1 MINSFEIQ
9 PRWLLLFT
17 MRVKNGPQAEINTQ
31 TPHHSEYE
39 RNIVEFSYKNF
50 VEFNWSDYNQIIC
63 TSTKYKSVY
72 LHQSIQTLFLFEL
85 DFSHISVTYFHKFHI
100 FCRCQKLHRISLVH
114 RIHFTWKDIF
124 CTQNFSREMPFFV
137 FHFSGLHMQKCNCK
151 MRFEFLLKSSKNS
164 PNSEKWQNEC
174 VTEVR

>member
-85 DFSHISVTYFHKFHI
+85 DFSHISITYFHKFHI

-137 FHFSGLHMQKCNCK
+137 FHFSGKSKTSYAEMQLQDAF
-151 MRFEFLLKSSKNS
+151 RIS
-164 PNSEKWQNEC
+164 PKIE
-174 VTEVR
+174 